1 LSISARLKY
10 RHDSKIK
17 GLDPLIIL
25 PTQAANPDYYGG
37 DVVAMLLGLNW
48 VCRSGYFS
56 GVRIGLEAEL
66 PLMQELNGVR
76 LEQNFN
82 LMAGL
87 QYAF

>member
-1 LSISARLKY
+1 
-10 RHDSKIK
+10 
-17 GLDPLIIL
+17 
-25 PTQAANPDYYGG
+25 
-37 DVVAMLLGLNW
+37 MLLGLNW
-48 VCRSGYFS
+48 VCQSGYFS
-56 GVRIGLEAEL
+56 GVRIGFEAGL